1 MRLQLLDLRTQMGR
15 LIHQTLGIF
24 PFLESVPSEVKG
36 VITVGFWGQGPS
48 WLAGSIV
55 SLGPHVAV
63 RLGTC
68 RETESET
75 EGGRQ

>member
-1 MRLQLLDLRTQMGR
+1 MRLQLLDLRTQTGR

-55 SLGPHVAV
+55 SLGPHVAILQVSMPPLV
-63 RLGTC
+63 RTPVLRG
-68 RETESET
+68 
-75 EGGRQ
+75 